1 MKESSN
7 DSYFFGS
14 STNLKRLNEQKST
27 ETNMN
32 VLLEIEKQK
41 IEEEANAKY
50 ISIFMENDDR
60 YSKLFSKY
68 QDLEINYKNLSNNYE
83 VYS

>member
-1 MKESSN
+1 MQSI
-7 DSYFFGS
+7 F
-14 STNLKRLNEQKST
+14 
-27 ETNMN
+27 
-32 VLLEIEKQK
+32 
-41 IEEEANAKY
+41 
-50 ISIFMENDDR
+50 SIFMENDDR